1 MCLIDEERG
10 FRVCVGGGGCFHQ
23 FLSGMKRLDEI
34 ISMGL
39 CALSG
44 VFFFH
49 VTLFHLVWL
58 RSWRYL
64 IPKIGYI

>member
-10 FRVCVGGGGCFHQ
+10 FRVCVGGGCFHQ
-23 FLSGMKRLDEI
+23 FLSRMKRLDKV

-44 VFFFH
+44 VFFSR
-49 VTLFHLVWL
+49 HLV
-58 RSWRYL
+58 SFGMVEVME
-64 IPKIGYI
+64 IFNT